1 MQSFRKFWKIT
12 VADDCLV
19 DEKRVV
25 GSKVGG
31 NWVGCQCFLQH
42 ILLNLRNVLK
52 TMIMKS
58 SFDQHNFV

>member
-12 VADDCLV
+12 VADDWLV
-19 DEKRVV
+19 DEKRVG

-31 NWVGCQCFLQH
+31 KWVGCQCFLQH